1 MSEFKCD
8 VCNKVFDRKNDYK
21 RHLDKKQVCV
31 SIEQLQSTDIS
42 NLKKNNFKNI
52 INKCFD
58 ILRSDTTM
66 IVGDKALRNIT
77 YLLVLKCI
85 ESKFDNEID
94 IDNEEYYDFSDIE
107 GDDVKRRLLKCVR
120 FSNLIK
126 ENEQNMIIILE
137 HIWPYILSQH
147 PKTSHIY
154 LKNKSFDFSS
164 AITFQKLVTEINKVE
179 IDGDILGD
187 AYENLIGE
195 TMKGRI
201 LGQFFTPHVAKELMI
216 DLIKPQVFDNGTVE
230 TCCDPTMGT
239 AGFLITYLHK
249 VQSIAKERS
258 IQLDWNFLTTN
269 GLYGKEIEPDTYQL
283 ACSNMLISTGHVF
296 NNLDRGDSIRQPIT
310 KKFDVVMANPPYG
323 IKGLKYDNF
332 INDAIRHHM
341 PIKTDSA
348 VPLFIQTIISM
359 LNINGR
365 CTIVLPDGQDLFSK
379 TNQALVQVREYLM
392 KTCDLKEI
400 IYLPSGMFTNT
411 SIKTCIFYFIKKHDG
426 SEVLSQNT
434 KRKKTIYS
442 FSEEHATTT
451 IKYYQYDE
459 KEKCKKFI
467 IEVNID
473 AVANNSYSLNYS
485 DYMEKEVVEYNTDIE
500 WKRLGDIFELKKS
513 GKTNSKD
520 ITNSGEY
527 PFYKASCNNPSGT
540 HNSYDFDNVEYL
552 LIIKSGGSS
561 ANPVSDNYGIGK
573 VFLVNGKC
581 AANVAVFQLLPKNK
595 MNIRYYYHYLILIQN
610 KIQLLAKYC
619 TNNGNIDM
627 NELMNLQIP
636 IPSIQLQND
645 IVEYLDFLHELN
657 AEHEEKIKKYKK
669 ANEFYIKNNT
679 SGDDVETK
687 VLGDVCEVKQGN
699 ILTKEQMQDGNIMV
713 IGGGKIIGNHNIN
726 NRQKNEIVITRV
738 GDLHINFMLS
748 EYYLTD
754 NGFSITSNNYNIKYI
769 YYIMNYMY
777 NEILKLYNGTA
788 QKVISKTNLQTLQI
802 PIPPLN
808 KQRQIVSY
816 CDNNNR
822 KIEQLKLEIK
832 QNKKLIKSY
841 LDNII
846 YKKQDTTPV
855 VTSDM
860 SHTEKIKA
868 ICNIMKS
875 DRNVKFLDFADL
887 F

>member
-323 IKGLKYDNF
+323 IKGLKYDHF
-332 INDAIRHHM
+332 INDAIKHHM

-400 IYLPSGMFTNT
+400 IYLPSGIFTNT
-411 SIKTCIFYFIKKHDG
+411 SIKTCIFYFIKKHNG
-426 SEVLSQNT
+426 SEILSQST

-473 AVANNSYSLNYS
+473 TVANNSYSLNYN

-500 WKRLGDIFELKKS
+500 WKRLDDVCDIDKNIVKHDTNYGNENGNYKFHTGGERTDLYTDNYDIDKMHIIQNRTNGS
-513 GKTNSKD
+513 GKCNIFIDDKFCLAKQAVAYCSKLND
-520 ITNSGEY
+520 
-527 PFYKASCNNPSGT
+527 
-540 HNSYDFDNVEYL
+540 VETKY
-552 LIIKSGGSS
+552 I
-561 ANPVSDNYGIGK
+561 
-573 VFLVNGKC
+573 
-581 AANVAVFQLLPKNK
+581 
-595 MNIRYYYHYLILIQN
+595 YYYLKYNIEILEKGFVGAN
-610 KIQLLAKYC
+610 HK
-619 TNNGNIDM
+619 NISK
-627 NELMNLQIP
+627 EYISNLQIP
-636 IPSIQLQND
+636 IPSLQLQND
-645 IVEYLDFLHELN
+645 IVEYLDFLHDLN
-657 AEHEEKIKKYKK
+657 TEHEETIKKYKK

-679 SGDDVETK
+679 SGDDVEIK
-687 VLGDVCEVKQGN
+687 ALGDVCEFQNGKSLVKSN
-699 ILTKEQMQDGNIMV
+699 IIEGVYPV
-713 IGGGKIIGNHNIN
+713 IGGGQKPMAYHNNYNTKEETILCSSSGAYAGFISKYHSKVWKSDCFSIIPSNIN
-726 NRQKNEIVITRV
+726 N
-738 GDLHINFMLS
+738 DYL
-748 EYYLTD
+748 YYLLQ
-754 NGFSITSNNYNIKYI
+754 NMQKEI
-769 YYIMNYMY
+769 YVMQT
-777 NEILKLYNGTA
+777 GSA
-788 QKVISKTNLQTLQI
+788 QPHVYSKDLQNLQI
-802 PIPPLN
+802 PIPSLN

-860 SHTEKIKA
+860 THTEKIKA